1 MLQCSSQQICA
12 AHHDLEET
20 PVRLAGETEA
30 SPQRLEIIH
39 VCGEIAH
46 QLFTLEKGGQPHAKV
61 TRVAV
66 RNRSVQ
72 MTDAFPM
79 FAKLTSVRSALAAL
93 GFAGAM
99 LCGLAAPVTA
109 SAQIPY
115 LQMNSAEPKYAAI
128 VIDANSG
135 EMLYDKRA
143 DSPRY
148 PASVTKIMT
157 LYLTFEA
164 LSEGRLKLTDRVP
177 ISSHAAAQS
186 PTKLG
191 LPVGDSVSVD
201 EAIRAMTVKSANDIA
216 VAMSERIGGSESRF
230 AALMTLRGQELGMR
244 NSRFVNASGLPD
256 SRQIST
262 ARDLAILSRATMRDF
277 PQYYSYFSIKGFEFR
292 GRYIAGH
299 NRLLTN
305 MQGFDGLKTGYTNAS
320 GYNLA
325 GSAVRDGRRL
335 IAVVLGGSST
345 AWRDNN
351 MEDLLTT
358 GFDVLKRRSHGER
371 TTIAANLYEDEPTG
385 PIMRPSTEEGDGD
398 QAGLKIVLTDS
409 PKPPPA
415 MRVAPTMSAAKVQAK
430 GAKPAPKKAKGDWSV
445 QVGAFKS
452 KSLANEQLMLVR
464 SRFSK
469 FVTSAEGAVEGAA
482 GGTFRAQFQGLTAEA
497 ARGACQAITA
507 KRQPCMVLGPR

>member
-1 MLQCSSQQICA
+1 
-12 AHHDLEET
+12 
-20 PVRLAGETEA
+20 
-30 SPQRLEIIH
+30 
-39 VCGEIAH
+39 
-46 QLFTLEKGGQPHAKV
+46 
-61 TRVAV
+61 
-66 RNRSVQ
+66 
-72 MTDAFPM
+72 M
-79 FAKLTSVRSALAAL
+79 FAKLMSARFALAAA
-93 GFAGAM
+93 GFAGAL
-99 LCGLAAPVTA
+99 LCGLIAPTTA

-115 LQMNSAEPKYAAI
+115 LQMNSAEPKYSAI

-177 ISSHAAAQS
+177 ITARAAAQA

-216 VAMSERIGGSESRF
+216 VATAERIGGSESRF

-244 NSRFVNASGLPD
+244 NTRFVNASGLPD

-292 GRYIAGH
+292 GRYIGGH
-299 NRLLTN
+299 NRLLTS
-305 MQGFDGLKTGYTNAS
+305 MPGFDGLKTGYTNAS

-325 GSAVRDGRRL
+325 GSAVKDGRRL

-371 TTIAANLYEDEPTG
+371 TSIAANLYEDEPTG
-385 PIMRPSTEEGDGD
+385 PIMRPSSEEGDGD

-409 PKPPPA
+409 PKPPPPLKVSPTLKA
-415 MRVAPTMSAAKVQAK
+415 AQAPVK
-430 GAKPAPKKAKGDWSV
+430 GKPAPKKAKGEWGV

-469 FVTSAEGAVEGAA
+469 FVADAEGAVEGAA
-482 GGTFRAQFQGLTAEA
+482 SSTFRAQFQGLTAEA

-507 KRQPCMVLGPR
+507 KRQPCMVLAPR

>member
-1 MLQCSSQQICA
+1 
-12 AHHDLEET
+12 
-20 PVRLAGETEA
+20 
-30 SPQRLEIIH
+30 
-39 VCGEIAH
+39 
-46 QLFTLEKGGQPHAKV
+46 
-61 TRVAV
+61 
-66 RNRSVQ
+66 
-72 MTDAFPM
+72 M
-79 FAKLTSVRSALAAL
+79 FAKLNSARSLLVAVGFAAAAL
-93 GFAGAM
+93 VGV
-99 LCGLAAPVTA
+99 AAPTVA

-115 LQMNSAEPKYAAI
+115 LQLNAAEPKYAAI

-135 EMLYDKRA
+135 EVLYDKRA

-148 PASVTKIMT
+148 PASVTKVMT

-177 ISSHAAAQS
+177 ISPRAAAQA
-186 PTKLG
+186 PTKMG
-191 LPVGDSVSVD
+191 LRPGDSLSVD
-201 EAIRAMTVKSANDIA
+201 EAIRAMAVKSANDIA
-216 VAMSERIGGSESRF
+216 TAMAEKLAGSESRF

-277 PQYYSYFSIKGFEFR
+277 PQYYSYFSLKGFEFR
-292 GRYIAGH
+292 GSYVRGH
-299 NRLLTN
+299 NRLLN
-305 MQGFDGLKTGYTNAS
+305 SMDGFDGLKTGYTNAS

-385 PIMRPSTEEGDGD
+385 PIMRPSSEEGDGD
-398 QAGLKIVLTDS
+398 QAGLKIVLTDN
-409 PKPPPA
+409 PKPVP
-415 MRVAPTMSAAKVQAK
+415 VKVSPTLKAAKDA
-430 GAKPAPKKAKGDWSV
+430 AKPAPKKVKGEWSV
-445 QVGAFKS
+445 QVGAFQS
-452 KSLANEQLMLVR
+452 KSLANKQLGLVR
-464 SRFSK
+464 DRFAK
-469 FVTSAEGAVEGAA
+469 AVADAEGAVVGAA
-482 GGTFRAQFQGLTAEA
+482 GGAFRAQFQGMTAEA
-497 ARGACQAITA
+497 ARAACSAITA
-507 KRQPCMVLGPR
+507 KRQPCMVIAPR

>member
-1 MLQCSSQQICA
+1 
-12 AHHDLEET
+12 
-20 PVRLAGETEA
+20 
-30 SPQRLEIIH
+30 
-39 VCGEIAH
+39 
-46 QLFTLEKGGQPHAKV
+46 
-61 TRVAV
+61 
-66 RNRSVQ
+66 
-72 MTDAFPM
+72 M
-79 FAKLTSVRSALAAL
+79 FAKLKSARSALAAL
-93 GFAGAM
+93 ALAGAAVFGM
-99 LCGLAAPVTA
+99 AAPA
-109 SAQIPY
+109 SAAQIPY
-115 LQMNSAEPKYAAI
+115 LQLNAAEPKYAAI

-135 EMLYDKRA
+135 EVLYDKRA

-148 PASVTKIMT
+148 PASVTKVMT

-177 ISSHAAAQS
+177 ISARAAAQA

-191 LPVGDSVSVD
+191 VPAGDSISVD

-216 VAMSERIGGSESRF
+216 VAMAERLGGSESRF

-292 GRYIAGH
+292 GRYVPGH
-299 NRLLTN
+299 NRLLSN
-305 MQGFDGLKTGYTNAS
+305 MPGFDGLKTGYTNAS

-385 PIMRPSTEEGDGD
+385 PIMRPSSEEGDGD
-398 QAGLKIVLTDS
+398 QAGLKIVLTDN
-409 PKPPPA
+409 PKPA
-415 MRVAPTMSAAKVQAK
+415 APLKVSPSLRAAQAATKPAAK
-430 GAKPAPKKAKGDWSV
+430 PTPKKPKGEWGV
-445 QVGAFKS
+445 QVGAFRS
-452 KSLANEQLMLVR
+452 KSLANEQLALVR

-469 FVTSAEGAVEGAA
+469 FVAEAEGAVEGAA
-482 GGTFRAQFQGLTAEA
+482 GGAFRAQFQGLTAEA
-497 ARGACQAITA
+497 ARSACSAITA
-507 KRQPCMVLGPR
+507 KRQPCMILAPR

>member
-1 MLQCSSQQICA
+1 MRWDNVGVSCCTA
-12 AHHDLEET
+12 AVKKFVQRTMTLRK
-20 PVRLAGETEA
+20 PLFRLGRETEA
-30 SPQRLEIIH
+30 SPQRLEFIH
-39 VCGEIAH
+39 LCGEIAH
-46 QLFTLEKGGQPHAKV
+46 QLFTLEKGVDAHAKV

-79 FAKLTSVRSALAAL
+79 FAKLTSVRSAFAVL
-93 GFAGAM
+93 GFAGAV
-99 LCGLAAPVTA
+99 LCGLAAPTLA

-115 LQMNSAEPKYAAI
+115 LQMNSVEPKYAAI

-148 PASVTKIMT
+148 PASVTKVMT

-177 ISSHAAAQS
+177 ITSRAAAQA

-201 EAIRAMTVKSANDIA
+201 EAIRAMTVKSANDVA
-216 VAMSERIGGSESRF
+216 VAMAERLGGSESRF

-305 MQGFDGLKTGYTNAS
+305 MPGFDGLKTGYTNAS

-325 GSAVRDGRRL
+325 GSAV
-335 IAVVLGGSST
+335 
-345 AWRDNN
+345 
-351 MEDLLTT
+351 
-358 GFDVLKRRSHGER
+358 KRRSPPDRRGPGRLVHRLARQQHGRPADHGLRCAQAPLARRAHDHRRQPVRRR
-371 TTIAANLYEDEPTG
+371 TD
-385 PIMRPSTEEGDGD
+385 RPDH
-398 QAGLKIVLTDS
+398 
-409 PKPPPA
+409 
-415 MRVAPTMSAAKVQAK
+415 AP
-430 GAKPAPKKAKGDWSV
+430 
-445 QVGAFKS
+445 
-452 KSLANEQLMLVR
+452 LVR
-464 SRFSK
+464 GRRRRPGRPEDRADRQSPSR
-469 FVTSAEGAVEGAA
+469 
-482 GGTFRAQFQGLTAEA
+482 
-497 ARGACQAITA
+497 
-507 KRQPCMVLGPR
+507 PPR